1 MFIEEVLRVV
11 SDEFGNPV
19 RQTVKVDAWEV
30 RRGLSIVIQK
40 DSPKNGEYANVW
52 LPYPADSS
60 TVPEI
65 ALEYSGESGR
75 HSNTYPSSGL
85 EKGNPVLK
93 LRVSSKQELKDLI
106 AYVEAFKSHQP
117 LPEINSNP
125 DYCRADEHQTSIL
138 IDTSKMPIAKPI
150 KPRRQAIPRD
160 VQREVW
166 QRDGGQCVQC
176 ESKTFLCFDHI
187 VPHSKGGSNSI
198 RNLQLL
204 CEKCNLSKGNRI

>member
-19 RQTVKVDAWEV
+19 RQTVKVDAWDI
-30 RRGLSIVIQK
+30 RSGLSMVIQK

-52 LPYPADSS
+52 LPYPADSG

-93 LRVSSKQELKDLI
+93 LRISSKQELNDLI
-106 AYVEAFKSHQP
+106 AYVNAFKSHQP
-117 LPEINSNP
+117 LPEINVNP
-125 DYCRADEHQTSIL
+125 DDSEGIEQQSSIL
-138 IDTSKMPIAKPI
+138 IDTSKIKFYVLITLCLTLKAAVTHSEIYNYCAKNVI
-150 KPRRQAIPRD
+150 S
-160 VQREVW
+160 QRV
-166 QRDGGQCVQC
+166 
-176 ESKTFLCFDHI
+176 I
-187 VPHSKGGSNSI
+187 VFS
-198 RNLQLL
+198 
-204 CEKCNLSKGNRI
+204 

>member
-1 MFIEEVLRVV
+1 M
-11 SDEFGNPV
+11 
-19 RQTVKVDAWEV
+19 
-30 RRGLSIVIQK
+30 VIQK

-52 LPYPADSS
+52 LPYPADFGA
-60 TVPEI
+60 VPEI

-93 LRVSSKQELKDLI
+93 LRISSKQELNDLI
-106 AYVEAFKSHQP
+106 AYVNAFKSHQP
-117 LPEINSNP
+117 LPEINANP
-125 DYCRADEHQTSIL
+125 DYSEGIEQQSSIL

-166 QRDGGQCVQC
+166 MVVSVCSVNQRVFFV
-176 ESKTFLCFDHI
+176 SIILCLTQK
-187 VPHSKGGSNSI
+187 VVVTHSETYNCCAKSVISQREIAYNLILYNIFVFILHSI
-198 RNLQLL
+198 
-204 CEKCNLSKGNRI
+204 